1 MMKQILSLLVPS
13 IASLVSVNWIFLK
26 ILSIAKRKGLV
37 DNPNARKLQKAAVPV
52 MGGLVVFFG
61 LLAGMATYIVSCMY
75 QDVPINILND
85 SLLVVLLCCS
95 VMLYVGT
102 LDDILGLTAK
112 SRLLI
117 EVLTML
123 VLIFGSGLC
132 VDSFHG
138 LWGVNNFDWWIA
150 VPLTVFAG
158 VGIINA
164 YNMVDGVNGLSSG
177 LCITC
182 SIILGVICFKR
193 GDFSNSVLAFCFA
206 TSLIPFLLHNVF
218 GKRSRMFIGDGGT
231 MVMGLLISWYSIKIL
246 SSDNA
251 DSLTRMAIDGRELGL
266 IAMMLSVV
274 SLPVFDTLR
283 VMTLRIIKGK
293 SPFDSDKTHL
303 HHAFI
308 AIGVSH
314 YITALCEI
322 IINVLICALWYGTY
336 RLGASVDMQ
345 IYVVVVSSIILV
357 WGTYF
362 LLNRI
367 VCKHPDSSLFRWA
380 KATHLDNTKWWISIQ
395 DYLDKGSFEDYSVL
409 INKKTEKMD
418 NKEKDTMQ
426 IVHYLQ
432 DKGAVKTEEIIAE
445 AGAEKLRVYPI
456 LFDLEQCGWITVL
469 KRDSLSAPEVVKI
482 NQNALIET

>member
-1 MMKQILSLLVPS
+1 MKQIIILLFPA

-61 LLAGMATYIVSCMY
+61 LLAGMATYIVGCMY
-75 QDVPINILND
+75 WDIPINILNN

-138 LWGVNNFDWWIA
+138 LWGVNNFNWWIA

-177 LCITC
+177 LCIIC

-193 GDFSNSVLAFCFA
+193 GDFSNSVLAFCFT

-251 DSLTRMAIDGRELGL
+251 DSLTCMTIDGCEMGL

-293 SPFDSDKTHL
+293 SPFDPDKTHL
-303 HHAFI
+303 HHAFV
-308 AIGVSH
+308 AVGVSH

-380 KATHLDNTKWWISIQ
+380 RATHLDNTKWWYSIQ
-395 DYLDKGSFEDYSVL
+395 NYLDKGSFEDYSVL
-409 INKKTEKMD
+409 INKRIEKMD
-418 NKEKDTMQ
+418 SKEKDTMQ

-445 AGAEKLRVYPI
+445 TGVEKLRVYPT

-469 KRDSLSAPEVVKI
+469 KRDSLAAPEVVKI
-482 NQNALIET
+482 NQDALIET